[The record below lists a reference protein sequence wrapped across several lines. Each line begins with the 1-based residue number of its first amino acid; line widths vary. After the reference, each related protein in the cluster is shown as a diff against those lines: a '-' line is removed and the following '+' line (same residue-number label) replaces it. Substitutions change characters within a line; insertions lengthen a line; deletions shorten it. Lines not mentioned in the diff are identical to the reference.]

1 MRGPTTRPRRRWW
14 LGGLALAG
22 TWLAACV
29 VLMAGAAADVRAGTA
44 AIRRAQAGLELVDLA
59 TGRPAAEVGEAKIRF
74 EQAQRRVTSPVLLP
88 VRLVPVIGR
97 QLESVIALV
106 GAATEVSD
114 TVLTTTRQAQRLLEV
129 QPTSGP
135 SRVELVHALGTLSGD
150 AGRRVAAVD
159 LGPGIGL
166 FDRLAHERD
175 KLSTELTRLQERLD
189 QASAGA
195 AAVAGMLTGHH
206 RYLVFAA
213 NNAEMRAGAGMLLSV
228 GELEVDDGEL
238 RLGEMLAVTNVPVPK
253 GAVEL
258 EGDLADRWGW
268 LAPNVE
274 WRNLMTSPRF
284 DEAAPL
290 AARMWV
296 AAGHRPV
303 DGVVALDP
311 VALRSLLRATGPV
324 TVEGRRVGA
333 ENVVDL
339 LLHGQYVR
347 FDDRSDRKEEL
358 GQIARATVEA
368 LDARHPSLPSLARSL
383 HEAASGRHLLVWSRE
398 PVQQAGW
405 RALGVDGA
413 LGPDSLLLS
422 VVNRAANKLDQFLEV
437 SADMSFAPQGRD
449 TEVTVRVTLRNAT
462 PNGEP
467 RYVAGGDPASGVPAG
482 VYLGI
487 LSVNVPGA
495 SFGLRVDGRQDF
507 AVAGEDGPT
516 QVVGFQLR
524 LDQGQ
529 TRTEVVRF
537 TLPGG
542 HGAVRVEPSA
552 RVPAI
557 AWTGPAGAWPDGAAH
572 EVPFAAT

>member
-1 MRGPTTRPRRRWW
+1 MTRRQRRWW
-14 LGGLALAG
+14 LAGLALAG
-22 TWLAACV
+22 TWLVACV
-29 VLMAGAAADVRAGTA
+29 VLMAGAATDVRAGTA
-44 AIRRAQAGLELVDLA
+44 AIRRAQTGFELADLA
-59 TGRPAAEVGEAKIRF
+59 TGRPVAEVGEASTRF
-74 EQAQRRVTSPVLLP
+74 EQAHRRVRSPVLLP
-88 VRLVPVIGR
+88 VRMVPVIGR

-106 GAATEVSD
+106 GAASEVSD
-114 TVLTTTRQAQRLLEV
+114 TVLTSAREAQRLLEL
-129 QPTSGP
+129 QPASGP
-135 SRVELVHALGTLSGD
+135 GRVELVHALGALSGD

-175 KLSTELTRLQERLD
+175 TLATELTRLQERLD

-213 NNAEMRAGAGMLLSV
+213 NNAEMRAGSGMLLSV
-228 GELEVDDGEL
+228 GELEVENGEL

-253 GAVEL
+253 GAVAVD
-258 EGDLADRWGW
+258 GDLADRWGW

-303 DGVVALDP
+303 DGVIAIDP
-311 VALRSLLRATGPV
+311 VAVRSLLRATGPI
-324 TVEGRRVGA
+324 TVDGRRVGA

-358 GQIARATVEA
+358 GQIARATVEV
-368 LDARHPSLPSLARSL
+368 LGTRHPSLPNLGRSL
-383 HEAASGRHLLVWSRE
+383 HEAASGRHLMVWSRE

-413 LGPDSLLLS
+413 LRPDSLLLS
-422 VVNRAANKLDQFLEV
+422 VVNRAANKLDQFLQV
-437 SADMSFAPQGRD
+437 SADVSFAPQGRD
-449 TEVTVRVTLRNAT
+449 TDVTVRVTLRNVT

-467 RYVAGGDPASGVPAG
+467 RYVAGGDPASGVPAN

-507 AVAGEDGPT
+507 AVAGPDGPT
-516 QVVGFQLR
+516 RVIGFQLR
-524 LDQGQ
+524 LDLGQ
-529 TRTEVVRF
+529 TRTEVIRF

-542 HGAVRVEPSA
+542 QGTVRVEPSA

-557 AWTGPAGAWPDGAAH
+557 AWTGPAGPWTDGAAH
-572 EVPFAAT
+572 EVRIAAR